1 MRTYKFRGKRL
12 DNGEIIY
19 GDLSVTN
26 RPAVGNGKEWFLVD
40 PETIAQFVGFDSD
53 GNEIYEGD
61 EIVQPTNTARRFT
74 AGLPC
79 MTIERNLYHTDFEGQ
94 VRYGLLVS
102 ADKLKAHKTNMWR
115 GKLLYPSK
123 EKTTV
128 TGELEVRRNEFNPDR
143 YDCFICDRDGVHNV
157 DFASL
162 ERVADK

>member
-1 MRTYKFRGKRL
+1 MRKYKFRGKRL

-19 GDLSVTN
+19 GDLSVSS
-26 RPAVGNGKEWFLVD
+26 RPAVGNGKEWFLVE
-40 PETIAQFVGFDSD
+40 PESVAQFVGFDSD
-53 GNEIYEGD
+53 GNEIYESD

-79 MTIERNLYHTDFEGQ
+79 MTVERNLYHTDFDAQ
-94 VRYGLLVS
+94 VQYGLLVS
-102 ADKLKAHKTNMWR
+102 ANKLKAHKTNMWR

-128 TGELEVRRNEFNPDR
+128 TGELEIRRNELSPDR
-143 YDCFICDRDGVHNV
+143 YDCFICDSGGLHNV

-162 ERVADK
+162 ERVAGK